1 MTKTHKINTFDKAAT
16 QTVMTELD
24 ALLADFAATHGI
36 SISKVRGTYGG
47 DTLKFSAQFAT
58 IGENGA
64 VNTAESQAW
73 KAHSGLNYSDLT
85 LAGFTADDLG
95 AEFTSQGKVFVI
107 TGYKSRARK
116 RPLLAKQV
124 GTDNQFVFPLEAVAR
139 LMGKTPLNLDDQ
151 PFTLRTKGGK

>member
-1 MTKTHKINTFDKAAT
+1 MTQTRKINSFDKAAT

-24 ALLADFAATHGI
+24 ALLADFAATRGI
-36 SISKVRGTYGG
+36 SISKVGG

-73 KAHSGLNYSDLT
+73 KAHSGLDYSDLT

-95 AEFTSQGKVFVI
+95 AEFTSQGKVFAI
-107 TGYKSRARK
+107 TGYKPRARK
-116 RPLLAKQV
+116 RPLLAKEV
-124 GTDNQFVFPLEAVAR
+124 GTDKQFVFPLEAVAR
-139 LMGKTPLNLDDQ
+139 LMGKTPIDLDDQ
-151 PFTLRTKGGK
+151 PFDIFDKGGK